1 MRAMDCVHDDHED
14 IHFTGADDD
23 ELIRRITEHRDQF
36 HPEMTDE
43 QVREL
48 VAADAYD
55 E

>member
-14 IHFTGADDD
+14 MHFTGADDD
-23 ELIRRITEHRDQF
+23 ELAQRIMEHRDQF
-36 HPEMTDE
+36 HPELGDD

-48 VAADAYD
+48 IAANAYD